1 MKQFDIM
8 LQSFRDVQEF
18 VEIATVQPFRV
29 LVGDRQ
35 ALVNAKSF
43 MGMFSVDY
51 SQPIHVRA
59 DCTDEQNRSFQ
70 SALSRF
76 LA

>member
-1 MKQFDIM
+1 MKQFDIR
-8 LQSFRDVQEF
+8 LHSFRDVQDF

-29 LVGDRQ
+29 LVGDQQ

-51 SQPIHVRA
+51 STPVHVRA
-59 DCTDEQNRSFQ
+59 DCSEEESRQFQ
-70 SALSRF
+70 QAVARF

>member
-1 MKQFDIM
+1 MKQFDIR
-8 LQSFRDVQEF
+8 LHSFEDVQEF

-29 LVGDRQ
+29 LVGNQ
-35 ALVNAKSF
+35 QVLVNAKSF

-51 SQPIHVRA
+51 SQPVHVRA
-59 DCTDEQNRSFQ
+59 DCTDEECLQFQ
-70 SALSRF
+70 QALAKF